1 MCWLC
6 SKTNTLTDDYIYQMN
21 TSFIVIIFTDMKEA
35 EWMTL
40 LLTSL
45 RALFIVKEIDIDI
58 YHGNVFR
65 IKMDVLVNEF
75 FI

>member
-1 MCWLC
+1 M
-6 SKTNTLTDDYIYQMN
+6 DDITFN
-21 TSFIVIIFTDMKEA
+21 ILKSILI
-35 EWMTL
+35 
-40 LLTSL
+40 
-45 RALFIVKEIDIDI
+45 IVKEIDIDI

>member
-1 MCWLC
+1 
-6 SKTNTLTDDYIYQMN
+6 MN

-45 RALFIVKEIDIDI
+45 KALIIVKEIDIDI
-58 YHGNVFR
+58 YITATGVFR